1 MAPRLAKTPWKDVS
15 ASLCPFLP
23 PLFVTEMFAP
33 ALPPAPP
40 APPVTTPGTGRSV
53 SCVRCRPS
61 GAGASGERCC
71 GAPRRSTTLSRD
83 GNAPPVTFT
92 LALALPL
99 APPEPPAPVAPAR
112 EPTARRSASGR
123 RVGQLCQAGSLPRRH
138 GTHQRRP
145 PARSDRRSASPRS
158 RAPLRRSHSLRL
170 DALRAP
176 PWRAGAPLACEH
188 APHPR
193 FERRRSVGAAL

>member
-1 MAPRLAKTPWKDVS
+1 MAPRLAKTPWKEVS

-40 APPVTTPGTGRSV
+40 APPVTTPGAGRSV

-61 GAGASGERCC
+61 GAGASGERRC

-99 APPEPPAPVAPAR
+99 APPEPSAPLPPAR
-112 EPTARRSASGR
+112 EQKRGAARQAG
-123 RVGQLCQAGSLPRRH
+123 RVGHALPSRVIAHATLRRAALR
-138 GTHQRRP
+138 GTHQRRRRRLM
-145 PARSDRRSASPRS
+145 RSGRRSASPKI
-158 RAPLRRSHSLRL
+158 RAALRQNR
-170 DALRAP
+170 ALRALRALTP
-176 PWRAGAPLACEH
+176 PWCAAHPSPPL
-188 APHPR
+188 
-193 FERRRSVGAAL
+193 